1 MEASLTAT
9 GVANALSLSAENVIG
24 LRSPSLSPEHLDF
37 VGLVRAGELH
47 QLVPE
52 AVVLHEGQP
61 FIYIIDFQE
70 TRGISEQ
77 ELQSGMRFLGLRA
90 DAPYVAVVRPGTV
103 QVYALAN
110 IREGRPPVL
119 EADELEPGVL
129 ARLIVGSIPARNNRE
144 IDCGAHELMLSL
156 LNSVTDH
163 LIKVRKIAPEE
174 ALALVGRA
182 LFMRFLG
189 DRNIVQAE
197 NPIPGVREVTECF
210 TTPEASAVTCAWL
223 DATFNGDLLELPDNG
238 SRAYFEAINSS
249 ENGSALHDL
258 TAIMRQDK
266 PLGDG
271 VYQTQFSWG
280 DLHFSYLPV
289 GLLSQVYE
297 EYAHR
302 FDPDSAKVQ
311 SVYYTPRHLSEY
323 MVDHAFKMLGKQAH
337 KARILD
343 PASGGGVFLLS
354 AFRKLV
360 KARWQAT
367 GIKPNTQVIRSILN
381 NQLVGMDINPAAR
394 QLSAL
399 ALYLTALELDSD
411 ASTLKNLLFTPLQG
425 KVLIPAENWR
435 DGDKQIKLGSLSSQ
449 AIEAY
454 EGQFDLVIGN
464 PPWTSV
470 QNTERLK
477 AMNLLV
483 AEHMAK
489 RQLPPSPNP
498 DGVPDLPFLWAS
510 TRLAKPG
517 AVLAFA
523 LHGRLLTKMSPSGH
537 AARAQIFRG
546 VEVKYVLNGM
556 ELRNTPVWPNMS
568 AHFCLLLAH
577 NKRSDDTSEFFAVTP
592 VRDLSLNRE
601 GRVRIDSKDAWTSD
615 VAMVERKPHLFKTL
629 AKGNALDV
637 ELLERIEDLS
647 YPSLGNYIAE
657 LKLPATHGYQTLQ
670 KNTLGVDSGFLRGMK
685 VMPVAQ
691 EATWNVVPVNDL
703 EYFTQERVHRL
714 RSKENYE
721 APLVLLR
728 QSPSSKAN
736 CPMAMLALSDVA
748 YSRSYIGY
756 SCKGALEPE
765 LLATYIAVIFNSSLY
780 LYFVLMTSS
789 FFGCERETQQK
800 AEAEL
805 FPVRP
810 LEKLTVDQR
819 ADLCEI
825 QQNLTS
831 GNSPSTEQVEA
842 FIRKL
847 YRLRIADMNLI
858 RDRLALSLPFSPI
871 KTNATK
877 PAESKVVDGYRD
889 ALASAL
895 LPFDMSPTPTIVE
908 VYAQSELSPWRF
920 LRVGPEHNVHPL
932 RAADMMAMIA
942 SADLLDASLA
952 QLPQGDSLYVGILNQ
967 RRYWSRTSA
976 RTLAID
982 LIKRGH
988 PVLSRG
994 TTI

>member
-9 GVANALSLSAENVIG
+9 GVATALSLSAENVVG
-24 LRSPSLSPEHLDF
+24 LRSTSLSPEHLDF
-37 VGLVRAGELH
+37 VGLVRAGELR
-47 QLVPE
+47 QVVPE

-61 FIYIIDFQE
+61 FIYIVDSQE
-70 TRGISEQ
+70 ARGISER

-103 QVYALAN
+103 QIYALAN

-129 ARLIVGSIPARNNRE
+129 ARLIAGSIPARNNRE
-144 IDCGAHELMLSL
+144 IDCGAHELMLAL

-163 LIKVRKIAPEE
+163 LIKVRHRVPEE

-189 DRNIVQAE
+189 DRGIVPSA
-197 NPIPGVREVTECF
+197 NPLPGVDKVSECF
-210 TTPEASAVTCAWL
+210 TTPEASAATCAWL
-223 DATFNGDLLELPDNG
+223 DATFNGDLLELPEDG
-238 SRAYFEAINSS
+238 SLSYFEAIHNS
-249 ENGSALHDL
+249 EYGSTLHDL
-258 TAIMRQDK
+258 IAIMRQDK

-302 FDPDSAKVQ
+302 FDPDSAKNQ

-323 MVDHAFKMLGKQAH
+323 MVDHAFKMLGNHAH

-354 AFRKLV
+354 AFRRLV

-367 GIKPNTQVIRSILN
+367 GVKPNTQVIRSILN
-381 NQLVGMDINPAAR
+381 NQIVGMDINPAAR

-411 ASTLKNLLFTPLQG
+411 AGTLKNLLFSPLQG

-435 DGDKQIKLGSLSSQ
+435 DGKKQIKLGSLSSE
-449 AIEAY
+449 AINVY
-454 EGQFDLVIGN
+454 KDQFDLVIGN

-470 QNTERLK
+470 QNTERLQ

-489 RQLPPSPNP
+489 RELHPSHNP

-568 AHFCLLLAH
+568 AHFCLLFAH

-615 VAMVERKPHLFKTL
+615 VRMVERNPHLFKTL

-637 ELLERIEDLS
+637 ELLERIGELS
-647 YPSLGNYIAE
+647 YPSLGGYIEE

-670 KNTLGVDSGFLRGMK
+670 KDTLGVDSDFLRGMK

-691 EATWNVVPVNDL
+691 KATWSVVPVNDL
-703 EYFTQERVHRL
+703 ETFALDRVHRL
-714 RSKENYE
+714 RKKENYE

-756 SCKGALEPE
+756 SCKGASEPE
-765 LLATYIAVIFNSSLY
+765 LLATYMTVIFNSALY

-805 FPVRP
+805 FPIRP
-810 LEKLTVDQR
+810 LEKLTADQR
-819 ADLCEI
+819 ADLYAI
-825 QQNLTS
+825 QKSLVNS
-831 GNSPSTEQVEA
+831 DSPSTEQAEA
-842 FIRKL
+842 FVRKL

-858 RDRLALSLPFSPI
+858 RDRLALSLPFSTI

-877 PAESKVVDGYRD
+877 HVESKVVETYRE

-895 LPFDMSPTPTIVE
+895 SPFDMSPTPSVVE
-908 VYAQSELSPWRF
+908 VYAQSKLSPWRF
-920 LRVGPEHNVHPL
+920 LRVGPEHNAHPL

-942 SADLLDASLA
+942 SADLLDASLV

-988 PVLSRG
+988 PVLSRSD
-994 TTI
+994 TV